1 MSGNT
6 LLSAF
11 FQSEDTHALV
21 EKARIANSLAKMA
34 SGQSRELLYSQK
46 ISLLCRAIEMTP
58 ADFVFSYYDERGLIG
73 VRYAPT
79 SEGFHLPAAHLTAGA
94 RAAVIESLM
103 RFLSS
108 SAKAVA

>member
-6 LLSAF
+6 LFSAF
-11 FQSEDTHALV
+11 FQSDDTHALV
-21 EKARIANSLAKMA
+21 EKARIASRLAKMA
-34 SGQSRELLYSQK
+34 SGQIREILYSQK
-46 ISLLCRAIEMTP
+46 ISLLCRAIELTP
-58 ADFVFSYYDERGLIG
+58 DDFVISYYDERGVIG

-79 SEGFHLPAAHLTAGA
+79 SEGFHLPADQLTLGA
-94 RAAVIESLM
+94 RVAIVQALT